1 MCDEIFESGIDM
13 ILAGEHTSLKQL
25 LSLES
30 MLTFPPN
37 YVFILVTCAI
47 DKRYT
52 PCLEVLVLW
61 IFREINR
68 NQQSVE
74 DYMDDKRTFY
84 QKFKTILADSL
95 ETSTDPEDGRYFLH
109 IFDMLRRID
118 CVPIISYLDYTEFLV
133 LSQAQEFK
141 GLVTWL
147 CVHEKRLL
155 SS

>member
-1 MCDEIFESGIDM
+1 MCDEIFESGVDM
-13 ILAGEHTSLKQL
+13 ILAGEYTSLKIL
-25 LSLES
+25 LSSES
-30 MLTFPPN
+30 VLTFPLD
-37 YVFILVTCAI
+37 YVFILMSCTI
-47 DKRYT
+47 DRRHT
-52 PCLEVLVLW
+52 SCLEVLLLW
-61 IFREINR
+61 IVREINR

-74 DYMDDKRTFY
+74 DYMDDKRIFY
-84 QKFKTILADSL
+84 QRFKTMLADSL
-95 ETSTDPEDGRYFLH
+95 ETSTNPEDGRYFLH

-118 CVPIISYLDYTEFLV
+118 CVPITNYLDYTEFMV